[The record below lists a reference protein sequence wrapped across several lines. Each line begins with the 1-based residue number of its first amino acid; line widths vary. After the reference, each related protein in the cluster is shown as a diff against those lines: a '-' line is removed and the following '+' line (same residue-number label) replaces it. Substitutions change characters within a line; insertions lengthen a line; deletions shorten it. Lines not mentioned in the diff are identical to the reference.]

1 MLLPIVL
8 IAIFIII
15 NGFFAASEI
24 AVVTSRRTRIKQL
37 VEQERRNAK
46 ILHSLREE
54 PDRFLATIQIGVTL
68 TGALAS
74 AIGGAVAVKA
84 LKPAISEIPIAIVA
98 ASSEAISIGI
108 AVVIITFFSLI
119 FGELIPKSIALAN
132 PEGIALHVAPIIR
145 RFSIFATLFVNILTA
160 TSNFILKPFGKR
172 AFTKR
177 AYVSEEEV
185 KLLIEEGGEQGVFE
199 PEEKELIHSV
209 FEFTDTFVRE
219 VMIPAPRMVTIGI
232 RMLIDEVKN
241 IISEEKFSR
250 YPIIG
255 KDINDIRGILYAK
268 DFYNLLS
275 TVGTVDVRKIVKPP
289 LFVPETMKISILLR
303 DMQKKRIHMAIAI
316 DEYGAVSGLV
326 TLEDLLEEIVGE
338 IRDEYDIESPVIRL
352 SDGTLIIDA
361 SISLRDLNEDYGLD
375 IPESPEYETL
385 GGFIV
390 TDLQRIPQTGDAIE
404 TDGKRLRVIQM
415 VGQRIAKVKL
425 EIIDVPLKAEK
436 AAKEEKP
443 EKEGLL
449 Q

>member
-1 MLLPIVL
+1 MLLQIVL

-37 VEQERRNAK
+37 VEEERKNAK

-74 AIGGAVAVKA
+74 AIGGAAAVKM
-84 LKPAISEIPIAIVA
+84 LKPTISEIPIAIVS

-160 TSNFILKPFGKR
+160 TSNFLLKPFGKK

-219 VMIPAPRMVTIGI
+219 VMIPAPKMVTIGI
-232 RMLIDEVKN
+232 RSSVDEVKN

-250 YPIIG
+250 YPVIG

-275 TVGTVDVRKIVKPP
+275 TVGTVDIRKIVKPP

-316 DEYGAVSGLV
+316 DEYGAISGLV

-352 SDGTLIIDA
+352 NDGTLIIDA
-361 SISLRDLNEDYGLD
+361 SISLRDLNEDYNLD

-385 GGFIV
+385 GGFIL

-425 EIIDVPLKAEK
+425 EMIGG
-436 AAKEEKP
+436 P
-443 EKEGLL
+443 EQADNQADRDGLL